1 MDIKEVLN
9 GNIFKVWVKLIIAS
23 VVGVVLNTIYTM
35 VDGIFI
41 GQGVGEAGLA
51 GVNIAWPAVTLVVGI
66 GLMIGIGTSSI
77 MAIYMGK
84 EENKE
89 AEKVLGTSVAL
100 ILCIGVLVTI
110 LGLLFRMQ

>member
-9 GNIFKVWVKLIIAS
+9 GNIFKVWAKFIIAS

-41 GQGVGEAGLA
+41 GQGVGEVGLA

-77 MAIYMGK
+77 IAIYMGK
-84 EENKE
+84 GENKK
-89 AEKVLGTSVAL
+89 AEKV
-100 ILCIGVLVTI
+100 
-110 LGLLFRMQ
+110 